1 LQEED
6 DMSFQKIGEMAMQ
19 AVPAQAGG
27 ARPPGAAAA
36 ASAVPVAEGAGPGG
50 KSAAAESPPAREL
63 RPEERLKIAERLQDL
78 ARASRRQL
86 EFRVDQDSNRV
97 VISVRDE
104 RTGELIRQIP
114 DATALR
120 ISQRLES
127 QAEARRHVLFEGHA

>member
-50 KSAAAESPPAREL
+50 KSAAAESPAAREL

-127 QAEARRHVLFEGHA
+127 QAEALRHVLFEGHA

>member
-27 ARPPGAAAA
+27 ARPPGVAAA

-127 QAEARRHVLFEGHA
+127 QAEALRHVLFEGHA